1 MIQNGV
7 LLLIILVI
15 VSLYFLFTT
24 NDDCEEFRGR
34 GGRRGGRRG
43 SRRGSRGG
51 RHGFRRFHRGHRRAY
66 VYPSSF
72 VWYNPWRWFNPPCK
86 TGCVSVGNG
95 RWGCQ
100 YPGPRY
106 EDCVFESDCIGCG
119 Y

>member
-1 MIQNGV
+1 MIQNG
-7 LLLIILVI
+7 LLLIIILVL

-24 NDDCEEFRGR
+24 NDDSEEFRGR

-43 SRRGSRGG
+43 
-51 RHGFRRFHRGHRRAY
+51 FRRFPRRWWGGHRRAY
-66 VYPSSF
+66 VYPSPF
-72 VWYNPWRWFNPPCK
+72 VWYNPWRWFSPPCK
-86 TGCVSVGNG
+86 TGCVSIGNG

>member
-1 MIQNGV
+1 MIQNG
-7 LLLIILVI
+7 LLLIIILVVI
-15 VSLYFLFTT
+15 SLYFLFTT
-24 NDDCEEFRGR
+24 NDDSEEFRGR

-43 SRRGSRGG
+43 
-51 RHGFRRFHRGHRRAY
+51 FRRFPRRWWGGHRRAY
-66 VYPSSF
+66 VYPSPF
-72 VWYNPWRWFNPPCK
+72 VWYNPWRWFSPPCK
-86 TGCVSVGNG
+86 TGCVSIGNG